1 MTRPVSIEDLRHRS
15 RRRLPRFVFDFVDG
29 AAGDEIS
36 MVNNQEAFRRLRI
49 QPHQQVDVSTR
60 STRTTVLGEEL
71 ETPVLLAPT
80 GLQRLVHR
88 HADLE
93 AARAASHHG
102 TTYVVS
108 SASAFS
114 VEEIAA
120 VSDRPLWFQL
130 YLWRDRAAVEHVVE
144 RARNA
149 GYSTLVVTVDVPIV
163 GTRDRDVRNGMS
175 LPPRITPRNVL
186 EGARHP
192 RWTLDLV
199 TGPPITFKNFADF
212 APQARGM
219 ALMKYANEELTN
231 PASRWDDL
239 RWLRDLWHGPLVVKG
254 VMSAHDA
261 RLAVEAGAD
270 GVIVSNHGGR
280 QLDGVP
286 ATIDVLPEV
295 VSAVGQRTE
304 VMLDGGVR
312 RGIDVMK
319 ALALGARA
327 VFIGRPYWW
336 GLTCRGEA
344 GVTHVLDILR
354 AELDTAM
361 ALSGRPTIA
370 DIGPDLLW
378 QPPGASS

>member
-1 MTRPVSIEDLRHRS
+1 MTPPVTLEDLRRRS

-29 AAGDEIS
+29 AAGDEVS
-36 MVNNQEAFRRLRI
+36 MVDNQEAFRRLRI
-49 QPHQQVDVSTR
+49 QPRQQVDVSAR

-71 ETPVLLAPT
+71 TSPVMLAPT

-93 AARAASHHG
+93 AARAASRFG

-114 VEEIAA
+114 VEELAA

-130 YLWRDRAAVEHVVE
+130 YLWRDRRAVEHVVR
-144 RARNA
+144 RARDA

-163 GTRDRDVRNGMS
+163 GTRDRDLRNGMS
-175 LPPRITPRNVL
+175 LPPRITARNVF

-192 RWTLDLV
+192 RWALDLV
-199 TGPPITFKNFADF
+199 SGPPITFKNFAEF
-212 APQARGM
+212 APQSRGM

-231 PASRWDDL
+231 PASGWDDL
-239 RWLRDLWHGPLVVKG
+239 RWLRELWPGPLVVKG

-261 RLAVEAGAD
+261 ELAVAAGAD

-295 VSAVGQRTE
+295 VTAIGDRAV

-312 RGIDVMK
+312 RGTDVLK

-327 VFIGRPYWW
+327 VFVGRPYWW

-344 GVTHVLDILR
+344 GVTQVLEILR
-354 AELDTAM
+354 SELDSAM

-370 DIGPDLLW
+370 DVGADLVW
-378 QPPGASS
+378 RPPPTP